1 MIYNENG
8 TILNESNNII
18 NKIKS
23 GNVDEDDLLEYITDN
38 DIAVAIAAAESKYAT
53 EPILDIAAHDND
65 KTVRMAAL
73 KNSNIGINTLKFLCK
88 DSDPEIANTAK
99 LYLEKRKNK

>member
-1 MIYNENG
+1 MIFNENG

-23 GNVDEDDLLEYITDN
+23 GNIDEDDLLEYITDN
-38 DIAVAIAAAESKYAT
+38 DIAVAIAESKYAT
-53 EPILDIAAHDND
+53 EPILDIVAHDND
-65 KTVRMAAL
+65 KAVRMAAL
-73 KNSNIGINTLKFLCK
+73 KNTNIGINTLKFLCK